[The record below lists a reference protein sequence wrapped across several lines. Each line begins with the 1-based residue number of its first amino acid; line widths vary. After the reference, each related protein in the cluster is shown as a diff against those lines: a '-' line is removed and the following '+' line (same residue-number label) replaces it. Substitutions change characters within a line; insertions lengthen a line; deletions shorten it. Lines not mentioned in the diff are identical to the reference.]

1 MIPMSSGTAA
11 LRTQTPP
18 LLALRLRQAGDAMLI
33 HAKGG
38 ADPQA
43 LAFAQRL
50 APDTQNTL
58 VVVDLPFG
66 ALEPHWQQLAR
77 LLDRLPG
84 KGLRLVFGRATPQE
98 SRAVGQLLAERLQ
111 RTVLAP
117 DGELLPTAH
126 GGLFIPADYGA
137 GWLRMRPGHPL
148 ERDSLR
154 FPKPMWDF
162 STSDR
167 PWECSPYG
175 VVEAVPSGVW
185 VRSARPS
192 PPLAGWRRLVDRVPS
207 HPQLMNVVLG
217 SPGGPAVPLDDIVRV
232 WDTVMHSVRSWVRFI
247 HFGPVALPEGGVSV
261 GQELADAIG
270 RQVVLYAGMPTI
282 ESGDGSV
289 GGGPVRIMGLRGDG
303 SPGWSPFAAELV
315 YSPRGAAAQAP
326 PPGLVRIRHP
336 LTEVHQLGPGL
347 YQYAADA
354 VLEVI
359 SSGLWIRPAED
370 PAGADD
376 VRRLPCAPGHPVIL
390 YDRSTPATAERM
402 RALAQDML
410 WRLDPESRE
419 AFRVAPADA
428 PGLTAA
434 ADDHAWTVPPTAE
447 DWRAVAAARAAERR
461 PLHEAPWIPRAVAA
475 APAAAPSAPAGGMAL
490 GDTLD
495 APSPAGPR
503 TMPTTAPAQT
513 PFPLRLRTESDA
525 ATPGSA
531 LAAALGALSSDG
543 AVLPPAPPMET
554 DATGTAAAGPHH
566 APARADDPAGPRPG
580 TPARS
585 AGSGGGD
592 RVHEPRP
599 TGPQTPTV
607 LPPAGDG
614 PSRERLKGVSRV
626 AAALAGRLAG
636 SGPQPDSGQPGAD
649 TREPGAARQ
658 GEPDG
663 GRADAPGTPPQPD
676 LRAKERVNPPA
687 PLSHHG
693 VAPLA
698 AAGPDLPLP
707 AGGAPAGPDTVIG
720 GGEPAPR
727 LAPEPPTRTENGDG
741 VAEPPPT
748 GRQAPG
754 AIPAPVPGP
763 SPSPPGAGHT
773 RPLPRLVEA
782 ESPPPVSLPALAP
795 PPVPSPGDTPAEPA
809 APSAPAP
816 APMAVPRI
824 RMESGAVPES
834 VAVPPPVPV
843 PAQAAPAQPVAGV
856 RVQTAPGQAAA
867 VVPPA
872 RGLEQ
877 ERAWVRRTF
886 SARYNAIAG
895 TVSRVMSESPGL
907 RGASRSDAADA
918 LTDLVA
924 VRLYLSGDST
934 AVDDAVR
941 AATTGPHV
949 PLARCVT
956 AGLRRLPSYRG
967 PALLRTRL
975 TAAERAWYADGRTA
989 IEWAFCTGWT
999 APPPAPA
1006 GGTDFLI
1013 WSMTARRTALLDP
1026 SAPDRVLFLPG
1037 TAFKVLRTDESG
1049 DRPVVLL
1056 RELSPAEA
1064 AADPDAGAAALADPA
1079 ARRLPLDEIALDS
1092 LERSVTALGLE
1103 SRSETSRTP
1112 GVLGNP
1118 PGLLIARDRLRPTT
1132 DRGQAPEGA
1141 AR

>member
-1 MIPMSSGTAA
+1 MSPTRSGPAA
-11 LRTQTPP
+11 PRTRTPQP
-18 LLALRLRQAGDAMLI
+18 LQLRLQQAGDAMLI
-33 HAKGG
+33 HPKGG
-38 ADPQA
+38 ADRQA
-43 LAFAQRL
+43 LGFALWL
-50 APDTQNTL
+50 APDTQHTV

-84 KGLRLVFGRATPQE
+84 KGLRLVFGRATPEE
-98 SRAVGQLLAERLQ
+98 SRTVGQLLAERLR
-111 RTVLAP
+111 RTVLVP
-117 DGELLPTAH
+117 DGELLPTSQ

-137 GWLRMRPGHPL
+137 GWLRIRPGRPV

-162 STSDR
+162 STSDQ
-167 PWECSPYG
+167 PWECGPYG

-207 HPQLMNVVLG
+207 HPQLMNIVLG
-217 SPGGPAVPLDDIVRV
+217 SPGGPAVPLDDVVRV
-232 WDTVMHSVRSWVRFI
+232 WDTVMQSVRAWVRFI
-247 HFGPVALPEGGVSV
+247 HFGPVALPAGGVSV

-270 RQVVLYAGMPTI
+270 HQVVLYAGMPTV

-289 GGGPVRIMGLRGDG
+289 GDGPARIMGLRGDG
-303 SPGWSPFAAELV
+303 SPGWAPFAAELV
-315 YSPRGAAAQAP
+315 YSPRGDADQAP
-326 PPGLVRIRHP
+326 PPALVGIRQP
-336 LTEVHQLGPGL
+336 VTGVHQLGPGL
-347 YQYAADA
+347 YQYATDA

-359 SSGLWIRPAED
+359 SCGLWIRSAED
-370 PAGADD
+370 PDGADD

-390 YDRSTPATAERM
+390 YDNSTPAGTARM

-434 ADDHAWTVPPTAE
+434 ADHHAWTVPPTAE

-461 PLHEAPWIPRAVAA
+461 PLHEAPWSPRGRSG
-475 APAAAPSAPAGGMAL
+475 AAAPSVPAPAPAGDVAL
-490 GDTLD
+490 GNALE

-503 TMPTTAPAQT
+503 TMPTGGPTRT
-513 PFPLRLRTESDA
+513 PSPRRLRTESA
-525 ATPGSA
+525 ADTPGSA
-531 LAAALGALSSDG
+531 LAALGDAGLHALSSDG
-543 AVLPPAPPMET
+543 AVLLPSPPTAT
-554 DATGTAAAGPHH
+554 DATGTAVAGPHP
-566 APARADDPAGPRPG
+566 APAR
-580 TPARS
+580 
-585 AGSGGGD
+585 
-592 RVHEPRP
+592 
-599 TGPQTPTV
+599 
-607 LPPAGDG
+607 
-614 PSRERLKGVSRV
+614 
-626 AAALAGRLAG
+626 
-636 SGPQPDSGQPGAD
+636 
-649 TREPGAARQ
+649 
-658 GEPDG
+658 PDG
-663 GRADAPGTPPQPD
+663 
-676 LRAKERVNPPA
+676 
-687 PLSHHG
+687 
-693 VAPLA
+693 
-698 AAGPDLPLP
+698 
-707 AGGAPAGPDTVIG
+707 PAGPDGPARSGLRVV
-720 GGEPAPR
+720 ERVERVEPPAPVSR
-727 LAPEPPTRTENGDG
+727 GEVEPFPEGDPDGDADFPLPVG
-741 VAEPPPT
+741 VAPA
-748 GRQAPG
+748 G
-754 AIPAPVPGP
+754 PAPVPGP
-763 SPSPPGAGHT
+763 APVTVLAPVPAAAPVPGPGAAPSPTGAGLT

-782 ESPPPVSLPALAP
+782 EPPPPVALPTIP
-795 PPVPSPGDTPAEPA
+795 RPA
-809 APSAPAP
+809 APARGDAPASPAPEPVAPDPFPEPAPEPVALDSAPVPPSP
-816 APMAVPRI
+816 AMAVPRI
-824 RMESGAVPES
+824 RMESGAVPDS
-834 VAVPPPVPV
+834 VAVPPPPPAPV
-843 PAQAAPAQPVAGV
+843 RAAPARPVAGV
-856 RVQTAPGQAAA
+856 RVQTVPGPAAG

-907 RGASRSDAADA
+907 RGVSRSDTVDA

-934 AVDDAVR
+934 AVDEAIR
-941 AATTGPHV
+941 AATAGPHV

-989 IEWAFCTGWT
+989 VEWAFCTAWT

-1026 SAPDRVLFLPG
+1026 PAPDRVLFLPG

-1064 AADPDAGAAALADPA
+1064 AGDPQAGAAAVVDPA

-1103 SRSETSRTP
+1103 SRSETAGTP

-1118 PGLLIARDRLRPTT
+1118 PGLLIARDRLRPTA
-1132 DRGQAPEGA
+1132 DRGTAPEGA
-1141 AR
+1141 AP